1 MKDFPINVFPD
12 VERNAFKKHLKKNVT
27 EDYIKENLKLRN
39 WECYKPFT
47 DTGIDLIAT
56 KIIDGVRVYRYIQI
70 KTRVLGADKKFGYTL
85 TSKDFVTDPKKIYFL
100 FCDTENDV
108 IILPTYDYLK
118 IFYENES
125 IGKSHFATPSFR
137 NNNNKLNSLKCIDGK
152 WGWYYG
158 KSKNHVDFTPYV
170 NENGLARIESL
181 DIETNYEEY
190 SKEIVK
196 MKFEMFYKMSK
207 TTGNSVLF
215 EEDSAKE
222 ISDKLNALRDMDA
235 IEYAKQISEIDDKF
249 KSEEPDLYKSYLGYI
264 EGELEDIGDN
274 EKEELTNN

>member
-1 MKDFPINVFPD
+1 MDFPQNVFPD
-12 VERNAFKKHLKKNVT
+12 VKRDSFKKHLKKNVT
-27 EDYIKENLKLRN
+27 EDYIKENFKLRG

-56 KIIDGVRVYRYIQI
+56 KIIDGTRVYRYIQI
-70 KTRVLGADKKFGYTL
+70 KTRAIGDDKTFGYTL

-137 NNNNKLNSLKCIDGK
+137 NNNNKLNSLKCIDGQ
-152 WGWYYG
+152 WRWYYG
-158 KSKNHVDFTPYV
+158 KSKKYVDFTQYV
-170 NENGLARIESL
+170 NENGLSKIESL
-181 DIETNYEEY
+181 DIETNYQQY
-190 SKEIVK
+190 LKEIVN

-207 TTGNSVLF
+207 TSGNSILF
-215 EEDSAKE
+215 KDNTSNKISNQLEKLRTINED
-222 ISDKLNALRDMDA
+222 
-235 IEYAKQISEIDDKF
+235 EYVERIKKIDDDF
-249 KSEEPDLYKSYLGYI
+249 KENSPKLYDSHRGYVMAEML
-264 EGELEDIGDN
+264 EGSDDE
-274 EKEELTNN
+274 